1 MSQPALRSE
10 RPVYG
15 AGLSATIA
23 ALTLSTAYIHSTLG
37 GMLFA
42 LNAIGYA
49 LLAVA
54 ITVGAAVRL
63 PIVVRFSWLPRL
75 GLFAFT
81 LTTIVGWVLVG
92 ARIAIAYVAKGI
104 EVGIL
109 ILLVVDS
116 FRVYGGPVPMLIQ
129 ARTSVEEVV
138 ASFRRSG
145 SHTG

>member
-1 MSQPALRSE
+1 MSGPAARTQ

-15 AGLSATIA
+15 AGLSAAIV
-23 ALTLSTAYIHSTLG
+23 ALTLATAYIHSTLG
-37 GMLFA
+37 GLLFT

-54 ITVGAAVRL
+54 IAIGAAMRL

-81 LTTIVGWVLVG
+81 LTTILGWLMVG

-109 ILLVVDS
+109 TLLVVDS
-116 FRVYGGPVPMLIQ
+116 FRVYGGPVPLLIE
-129 ARTSVEEVV
+129 ARASVGESI
-138 ASFRRSG
+138 ALFRK
-145 SHTG
+145 

>member
-1 MSQPALRSE
+1 MSEPALRSQ

-15 AGLSATIA
+15 VGLSAAIA
-23 ALTLSTAYIHSTLG
+23 ALTLATAYIHSTLG
-37 GMLFA
+37 GMLFT

-54 ITVGAAVRL
+54 IAVGAAVRL

-81 LTTIVGWVLVG
+81 LTTIVGWLLVG
-92 ARIAIAYVAKGI
+92 ARIAIAYLAKGI

-116 FRVYGGPVPMLIQ
+116 FRLYGGPMPMLIR
-129 ARTSVEEVV
+129 ARASVEEVI

-145 SHTG
+145 SRTR

>member
-1 MSQPALRSE
+1 MSEPAPRSQ
-10 RPVYG
+10 RTVYR
-15 AGLSATIA
+15 AGLSAAIA
-23 ALTLSTAYIHSTLG
+23 ALTLATAYIHSTLG
-37 GMLFA
+37 GMLFT

-54 ITVGAAVRL
+54 ILIGAAVRL
-63 PIVVRFSWLPRL
+63 PLVVRFSWLPRL
-75 GLFAFT
+75 GLFVFT
-81 LTTIVGWVLVG
+81 LSTIVGWLLVG

-129 ARTSVEEVV
+129 ARASVEELI

-145 SHTG
+145 PHTG